1 MDLNSQMGRGTLW
14 QSVPCKLLSRRGL
27 LNCISLS
34 SAAMRRSLRQANVG
48 KEERSTQFK
57 VLNGPE
63 HGSDED
69 LRADGVTM
77 AGGWDRIRIIS

>member
-1 MDLNSQMGRGTLW
+1 MGLNSQMGRGTLW
-14 QSVPCKLLSRRGL
+14 QSVPCKVLSRRGL

-34 SAAMRRSLRQANVG
+34 SAAMRRSLRQANLG

-63 HGSDED
+63 HGSAQMRTSEQMVSQWQG
-69 LRADGVTM
+69 DGT
-77 AGGWDRIRIIS
+77 GSG